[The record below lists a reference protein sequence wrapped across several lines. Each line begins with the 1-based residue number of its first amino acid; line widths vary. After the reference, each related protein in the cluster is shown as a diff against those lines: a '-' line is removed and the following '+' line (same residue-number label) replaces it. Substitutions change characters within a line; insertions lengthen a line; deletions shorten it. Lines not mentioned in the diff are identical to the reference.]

1 MPAKSRPKNNRC
13 RFTSSDGRR
22 CRLIR
27 AEGHASLCLKH
38 WRLDQGTSDR
48 ETQSPEAA
56 AVLAEVLGSGAKLNT
71 ETAVNDALSK
81 LFMLRARKQVSA
93 RDTALFAYII
103 QLLLQTLNGA
113 HNEFTRIHDYAAWN
127 QIVEKAIQ
135 DASSTGDEFGAE
147 DDAPEPKPK
156 AKRRRKVARTRREFA
171 EQVSA
176 DLASVPD
183 DSDESADQSPD
194 ESAGEEQVA
203 HEGGAQEG

>member
-1 MPAKSRPKNNRC
+1 MPAKSRPKNHRC
-13 RFTSSDGRR
+13 HFTSSDGRR

-56 AVLAEVLGSGAKLNT
+56 AFLAEVLGSGAKLNT

-113 HNEFTRIHDYAAWN
+113 HNEFTRIHDYAAWD
-127 QIVEKAIQ
+127 QVIEKAIQ
-135 DASSTGDEFGAE
+135 DAASPGSDLTAE
-147 DDAPEPKPK
+147 DNSHKPKPK
-156 AKRRRKVARTRREFA
+156 PKRRHRVPRTRREFA
-171 EQVSA
+171 EQV
-176 DLASVPD
+176 LAGLPSERA
-183 DSDESADQSPD
+183 SSEGTGSEESAD
-194 ESAGEEQVA
+194 EEQGA
-203 HEGGAQEG
+203 RTGDARGG